1 MRVLILMKPVSL
13 YFKYYSFMSFCGSQR
28 SVLVYSLRLGNF
40 HRIFGERITFPKT
53 LIDKKE
59 KKIVLG
65 IANIKNKKLPC
76 GIKFTKFVSLIFLY
90 KQKHS
95 SNVKIS

>member
-59 KKIVLG
+59 KKLE
-65 IANIKNKKLPC
+65 IANIKKKNC
-76 GIKFTKFVSLIFLY
+76 RVGSNS
-90 KQKHS
+90 QKLS
-95 SNVKIS
+95 V